1 MSIIG
6 PDCVVNVEGFLNEV
20 NYLQE
25 NGFNIDLIK
34 ISPKAHIVT
43 QQHIEEDLKKLNKL
57 QGTTARGIAPCY
69 SDKYKRIGMQVK
81 DVDVLQGFIWNEKLY
96 GKILCEGAQGF
107 WLDINHGNY
116 PYTTSSVTLPYG
128 SCSLG
133 FPPQKIRHIYGAV
146 KIYDTRSGIDPL
158 FPENLINDIELSQII
173 DLGKEYGVTTGR
185 KRKVNWLNLD
195 LLIKAINISGTTH
208 VIISKIDILEKLSLY
223 NLFYNSKKWSFDN
236 VDDIK
241 QFISDI
247 LISKCLFLK
256 DIIYSNNP
264 YKISDTIVSI
274 DIK

>member
-1 MSIIG
+1 
-6 PDCVVNVEGFLNEV
+6 
-20 NYLQE
+20 
-25 NGFNIDLIK
+25 
-34 ISPKAHIVT
+34 
-43 QQHIEEDLKKLNKL
+43 
-57 QGTTARGIAPCY
+57 
-69 SDKYKRIGMQVK
+69 MQVK

-158 FPENLINDIELSQII
+158 FPENLINDTELSQII

-223 NLFYNSKKWSFDN
+223 NLFYNNKKWSFDN